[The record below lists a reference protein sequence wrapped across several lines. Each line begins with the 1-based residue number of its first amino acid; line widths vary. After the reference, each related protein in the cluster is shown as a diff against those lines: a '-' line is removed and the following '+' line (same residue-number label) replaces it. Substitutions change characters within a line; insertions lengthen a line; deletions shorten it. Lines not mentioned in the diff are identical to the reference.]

1 MGHFD
6 NDKLAKEMTL
16 LRVAEGLTNR
26 KIDFLID
33 LAARMRGGEEITVEQ
48 AIQEY
53 SERTAADEL

>member
-53 SERTAADEL
+53 SERTGSR

>member
-1 MGHFD
+1 MARID
-6 NDKLAKEMTL
+6 NDKLAKEMML